1 MYGFMCVAAT
11 AAIWDNTASYLG
23 LPVSTT
29 HTTGAVQ
36 GFRVPGSTAVLIWLA
51 LLDCR
56 TVALLQLGHLHVT
69 VPCTE
74 MSGCQRLG

>member
-29 HTTGAVQ
+29 HTTGAALCL
-36 GFRVPGSTAVLIWLA
+36 PYLTAVPRGPA
-51 LLDCR
+51 LLDWQWR
-56 TVALLQLGHLHVT
+56 RPASLLLGTVLVT
-69 VPCTE
+69 
-74 MSGCQRLG
+74 